1 MNFVGRRTVD
11 NCQRFARPQK
21 AMHIFAAI
29 SGHAFAFPLLHER
42 QAALTWV
49 LFRRSSGG
57 GSDGFSLCGSDS
69 LVRKETPRRS
79 GVDSLGA
86 ISLGPA
92 RRFVIALRFHLDGKN
107 CQF

>member
-1 MNFVGRRTVD
+1 
-11 NCQRFARPQK
+11 
-21 AMHIFAAI
+21 MHILAAI
-29 SGHAFAFPLLHER
+29 ARHAFVFPLLHER

-49 LFRRSSGG
+49 LFRRSNG
-57 GSDGFSLCGSDS
+57 GSYNFSLCRSDS

-79 GVDSLGA
+79 GKDGLGA

-92 RRFVIALRFHLDGKN
+92 RRFVITLRFHLDGEN

>member
-29 SGHAFAFPLLHER
+29 ARHTFAFPLLHER

-49 LFRRSSGG
+49 LFRRSNS

-69 LVRKETPRRS
+69 VVRKETPRRS
-79 GVDSLGA
+79 EVDNLGA

-92 RRFVIALRFHLDGKN
+92 RRFVIALRFHLDGRN
-107 CQF
+107 CRF